1 MERQGSET
9 VPNIAMRLGTI
20 AATLGCAALLALIFF
35 GRDLSRWTFDLA
47 RLQTFKIVFL
57 SIILEALP
65 FLLVGVL
72 VSALLQ
78 AFVSDKL
85 IQKLT
90 PRNPFAGVLFGS
102 LLGIVLPLCECG
114 MIPIVR
120 RLIRKGLP
128 AYIGIIFIV
137 AGPIINP
144 IVFGATFAAF
154 RTNRE
159 LAYSRFYLAFLVSV
173 ALGLILYKFMK
184 RNPLKSEPD
193 TQDRHQHEH
202 EHTGHE
208 HTGHEHTGH
217 EHRAYSHHPHHVHL
231 HEHNQEGG
239 VLKRLSDI
247 PAHSAEEFFDMGK
260 YLILGSFIT
269 ALLQTFVARA
279 SFAAVADHELLSH
292 LFMMG
297 FAYALSLCSTSDA
310 FVAASFSN
318 MVPPA
323 ALLSFLVFGPMLDLK
338 STLMM
343 LAVFRKKFVLK
354 FSILIALLVL
364 FGSILFDHLG
374 LV

>member
-1 MERQGSET
+1 
-9 VPNIAMRLGTI
+9 MRLGTA

-35 GRDLSRWTFDLA
+35 GRDISQWSFDLA

-85 IQKLT
+85 IQKIT
-90 PRNPFAGVLFGS
+90 PRNPIAGVLFGS

-120 RLIRKGLP
+120 RLLRKGLP
-128 AYIGIIFIV
+128 AYIGLIYIV

-144 IVFGATFAAF
+144 IVFGATIAAF
-154 RTNRE
+154 RTNRD

-173 ALGLILYKFMK
+173 ALGLILYYFMK
-184 RNPLKSEPD
+184 RNPLKPE
-193 TQDRHQHEH
+193 QQQNHHEHNEHEHHAHHEH
-202 EHTGHE
+202 EHHN
-208 HTGHEHTGH
+208 H
-217 EHRAYSHHPHHVHL
+217 SHMHL
-231 HEHNQEGG
+231 HEHNQNGG
-239 VLKRLSDI
+239 MLKRLTDI
-247 PAHSAEEFFDMGK
+247 PAHAAEEFFDIGK

-269 ALLQTFVARA
+269 AILQTFVARA

-310 FVAASFSN
+310 FVAASFN
-318 MVPPA
+318 HMFPPA

-338 STLMM
+338 NTLMM
-343 LAVFRKKFVLK
+343 LAVFRKRFVLK

-364 FGSILFDHLG
+364 IGSILFDHLG
-374 LV
+374 FV